1 MGTSIY
7 LVSFPSSL
15 HDDWTF
21 DLYSTKCLLISC
33 AGVKILINFD
43 TKKRTEFL
51 KGHSSPIL
59 VLSHLNVLV
68 VINGQ
73 KEKVVSFAG
82 EALYDHERWNILK
95 MSLSCCC
102 SSLFILPLQQK
113 QFFVII
119 SVSPPFP
126 LLYKNIFFPCFT
138 FDGNLMEICLQLFPF
153 SIYSLKSASLLNMC
167 DYTFITSFTVA
178 TLLCVSSL
186 AICIRV
192 LSLHIFLF
200 KATLPK
206 PLRFPLKRLDT
217 PH

>member
-1 MGTSIY
+1 MI
-7 LVSFPSSL
+7 SS
-15 HDDWTF
+15 
-21 DLYSTKCLLISC
+21 

-43 TKKRTEFL
+43 TKKKNRIPKRSQLPNSCFVPC
-51 KGHSSPIL
+51 K
-59 VLSHLNVLV
+59 SHLNVLV

-102 SSLFILPLQQK
+102 SSLFILPPQQK

-119 SVSPPFP
+119 SVSLPFP

>member
-1 MGTSIY
+1 
-7 LVSFPSSL
+7 
-15 HDDWTF
+15 
-21 DLYSTKCLLISC
+21 
-33 AGVKILINFD
+33 
-43 TKKRTEFL
+43 
-51 KGHSSPIL
+51 
-59 VLSHLNVLV
+59 
-68 VINGQ
+68 
-73 KEKVVSFAG
+73 
-82 EALYDHERWNILK
+82 

-102 SSLFILPLQQK
+102 SSLFILPPQQK

-119 SVSPPFP
+119 SVSLPFP

-206 PLRFPLKRLDT
+206 PLRFPLKRLDM
-217 PH
+217 PHQLYKTATMKQDGERKRREENHMLSQPCDVPQKRGHDTAQSVDNRHGSVVFSVSLF